1 MPRTSTRT
9 SFQPGSRRRS
19 AMNNVRKAGIVI
31 KPHAPSVE
39 GILKTV
45 VEYLE
50 GRGIVCVLEDVAA
63 GKLGRPDGLER
74 AAIAAA
80 SDLVVVLGGDGTL
93 LSVAH
98 HAALAGVPVMGVNLG
113 RLGFLTE
120 IPVSEVEATLDRFLA
135 GNGSLISSR
144 WLLEARAPRDV
155 LYCLN
160 DAVVTKGAVARM
172 IELAIG
178 IDGQDVATLKA
189 DGLIVS
195 TPTGSTAY
203 SLSAGGPILHPQVP
217 AIVLTPI
224 CPHTLSFRPM
234 AVPATSKITVR
245 LLTSGEEVYLTLD
258 GQRGGVFEHNDAVE
272 IRRAPYDLELVTS
285 PRRGYFDLVKEK
297 LGWAE

>member
-1 MPRTSTRT
+1 MTS
-9 SFQPGSRRRS
+9 
-19 AMNNVRKAGIVI
+19 VRKAGIVI

-39 GILKTV
+39 GILKIV
-45 VEYLE
+45 VEHLE
-50 GRGIVCVLEDVAA
+50 GRGIACVLEEAA
-63 GKLGRPDGLER
+63 ARKLGRADGLER
-74 AAIAAA
+74 AGIAAA

-120 IPVSEVEATLDRFLA
+120 IPVSEAVSTLDKFLA
-135 GNGSLISSR
+135 GEAALVSPR
-144 WLLEARAPRDV
+144 WLLEARTATACS
-155 LYCLN
+155 YCLN
-160 DAVVTKGAVARM
+160 DAVITKGAAARM

-178 IDGQDVATLKA
+178 VDGKDVATLKA
-189 DGLIVS
+189 DGLIIS

-234 AVPATSKITVR
+234 AIPATSTIGVR
-245 LLTSGEEVYLTLD
+245 LLTGGEEVHVTFD
-258 GQRGGVFEHNDAVE
+258 GQRGGVMVRNDVVDIRKAPFELQL
-272 IRRAPYDLELVTS
+272 ITS
-285 PRRGYFDLVKEK
+285 PKRSYYDLVKEK

>member
-1 MPRTSTRT
+1 
-9 SFQPGSRRRS
+9 
-19 AMNNVRKAGIVI
+19 MNSVRKAGVVI

-39 GILKTV
+39 GILKIV
-45 VEYLE
+45 VEYFE
-50 GRGIVCVLEDVAA
+50 GRGIACLLEDAA
-63 GKLGRPDGLER
+63 ARKLGRPDGLER

-98 HAALAGVPVMGVNLG
+98 HAARAGVPVMGVNLG

-120 IPVSEVEATLDRFLA
+120 IPVTEAITTLDKFLS
-135 GNGSLISSR
+135 GNGSLISIRS
-144 WLLEARAPRDV
+144 LLEARTAGASSF
-155 LYCLN
+155 CLN
-160 DAVVTKGAVARM
+160 DIVITKGAVARM
-172 IELAIG
+172 IELAIAV
-178 IDGQDVATLKA
+178 DGKDVATLKA

-217 AIVLTPI
+217 AIILTPI

-234 AVPATSKITVR
+234 AVPATSLIAVR
-245 LLTSGEEVYLTLD
+245 LLTGGEEVHVTFD
-258 GQRGGVFEHNDAVE
+258 GQRGGAFVRNDVVDIRKAPFELQL
-272 IRRAPYDLELVTS
+272 ITS
-285 PRRGYFDLVKEK
+285 PKRSYYDLVKEK

>member
-98 HAALAGVPVMGVNLG
+98 HAARAGVPVMGVNLG

-120 IPVSEVEATLDRFLA
+120 IPVSEAIPTLERFLA
-135 GNGSLISSR
+135 GDAALISPR
-144 WLLEARAPRDV
+144 WLLEARTAGGASF
-155 LYCLN
+155 CLN
-160 DAVVTKGAVARM
+160 DVVVTKGAMARM
-172 IELAIG
+172 IELALG
-178 IDGQDVATLKA
+178 IDGQEVARLKA

-217 AIVLTPI
+217 AIIVTPI
-224 CPHTLSFRPM
+224 CPHTLSFRPL
-234 AVPATSKITVR
+234 AVPSDSVVRVR
-245 LLTSGEEVYLTLD
+245 LLTGGEEVYVSFD
-258 GQRGGVFEHNDAVE
+258 GQRGGAFVRNDVVE
-272 IRRAPYDLELVTS
+272 IRKASVELQ
-285 PRRGYFDLVKEK
+285 
-297 LGWAE
+297 